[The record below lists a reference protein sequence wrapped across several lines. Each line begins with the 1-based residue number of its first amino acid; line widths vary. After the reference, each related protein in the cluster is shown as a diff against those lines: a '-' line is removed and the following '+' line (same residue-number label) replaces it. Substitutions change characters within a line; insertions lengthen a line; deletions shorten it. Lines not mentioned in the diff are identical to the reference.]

1 MQFLLDKVEVIENT
15 MKTRYSKVYMTA
27 KMLQPKIKKKCEFSG
42 NSKLGLGIKI
52 NTI

>member
-27 KMLQPKIKKKCEFSG
+27 EDV
-42 NSKLGLGIKI
+42 
-52 NTI
+52 TT